1 MPLPLPPRPLP
12 SPDYLTG
19 YPPEL
24 IASVQRMIEA
34 KRLGEVLLRKYPQ
47 AHAVRTDTALYDY
60 VRDIKDEYLRNVGQ
74 VSKVAFDGK
83 LQTVRQALGS
93 HTRIARVQGTKLKS
107 KREIRIATVFREM
120 PAPFLRMIVVHELA
134 HIKESV
140 HGKDFYQLCRHMEPD
155 YHQLEFDL
163 RAYLNHLAA
172 GGEPLWSVAWRPD
185 DSPVRR

>member
-1 MPLPLPPRPLP
+1 MPPKPLP
-12 SPDYLTG
+12 SPDYLAG

-24 IASVQRMIEA
+24 IESVQRLIAEN
-34 KRLGEVLLRKYPQ
+34 RLGEVLLRKYPQ
-47 AHAVRTDTALYDY
+47 AHAVRTDKALYDY
-60 VRDIKDEYLRNVGQ
+60 VQGIKDECLRNVGQ

-83 LQTVRQALGS
+83 LQAVRQALGT

-134 HIKESV
+134 HIKESE

-163 RAYLNHLAA
+163 RAYLSHLAA
-172 GGEPLWSVAWRPD
+172 GGEPLWSVASRPN
-185 DSPVRR
+185 DSPFRR